1 MHNHQH
7 NHHDDH
13 SNIKVPAIINTVFT
27 VVEFTVA
34 MYTNSVAVLSKGIH
48 DLGDSVALILSWFAE
63 KKAKQDPDKKRSFGY
78 KRISTFSALLLALVL
93 FIGSVFIL
101 VKTIPR
107 LINPEPVKA
116 AGIIGV
122 GVLGVL
128 FNGTAFYRAK
138 KGEGLNSE
146 VVSWHLLEDFFG
158 WSTILV
164 GAIVMYFFNYPIID
178 PIITIGYTLFILKG
192 VYQNMTKTVN
202 ILMQG
207 VPEHISQKRIEDRV
221 KDLEGVV
228 GMHDV
233 HIWSLEGKTDILTA
247 HVVVEDRLLDQLN
260 STRKRIKDIMQ
271 NHHVEH
277 STIELESAEFC
288 SGIECS

>member
-1 MHNHQH
+1 M
-7 NHHDDH
+7 
-13 SNIKVPAIINTVFT
+13 
-27 VVEFTVA
+27 
-34 MYTNSVAVLSKGIH
+34 
-48 DLGDSVALILSWFAE
+48 
-63 KKAKQDPDKKRSFGY
+63 
-78 KRISTFSALLLALVL
+78 
-93 FIGSVFIL
+93 
-101 VKTIPR
+101 
-107 LINPEPVKA
+107 
-116 AGIIGV
+116 
-122 GVLGVL
+122 
-128 FNGTAFYRAK
+128 
-138 KGEGLNSE
+138 
-146 VVSWHLLEDFFG
+146 VSWHLLEDFFG

-192 VYQNMTKTVN
+192 VYKNMTKTVN

-207 VPEHISQKRIEDRV
+207 VPEHISQKRIEDTV
-221 KDLEGVV
+221 KNLEGVV

-271 NHHVEH
+271 DHHVEH